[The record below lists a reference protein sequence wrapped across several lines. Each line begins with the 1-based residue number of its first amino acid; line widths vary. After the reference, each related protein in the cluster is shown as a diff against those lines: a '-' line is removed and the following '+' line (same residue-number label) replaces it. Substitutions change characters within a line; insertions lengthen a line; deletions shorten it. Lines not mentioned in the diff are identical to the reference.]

1 MVKIAIRFNITAILA
16 VMLFSCGNPDSVI
29 SELSSEDTLSGIIAD
44 SVVFYRSD
52 SGIVKVELITPRMVT
67 MESDNPFL
75 EFPLGFVAHFFDGNH
90 NKTTDFQ
97 ADYGK
102 SYSNGGLIE
111 AWGNVKIENYDRQQ
125 VLYADKLYWYQDTK
139 MIHTRSHVKIVT
151 PDREVEADSLV
162 AMEDFSEYTL
172 YSGKALLDVDEEEL

>member
-1 MVKIAIRFNITAILA
+1 M
-16 VMLFSCGNPDSVI
+16 
-29 SELSSEDTLSGIIAD
+29 AD
-44 SVVFYRSD
+44 SS
-52 SGIVKVELITPRMVT
+52 K
-67 MESDNPFL
+67 
-75 EFPLGFVAHFFDGNH
+75 LG
-90 NKTTDFQ
+90 
-97 ADYGK
+97 
-102 SYSNGGLIE
+102 
-111 AWGNVKIENYDRQQ
+111 GNVKIENYDRQQ